1 MATDAVIKDAGT
13 LALFV
18 GVPVLLMLLGSLA
31 RWALSSP
38 TERRARAC
46 GWTCERSRT
55 RLRFTG
61 VSAGVAWVLERARA
75 SSAGDS
81 VRGAFTWS
89 APCVP
94 FEGLFVVQV
103 RPPSLVRCGQGL
115 VVSPLL
121 TSLTGATLE
130 RVSRDSLETLCE
142 LDDDADSLVRVYRSA
157 PGHPMDRAAGALRA
171 LVEAWP
177 ARLAGPLVL
186 WVEYDKLHLQWQA
199 KNPGEPFDRLEAL
212 VKAGERAQSAL
223 LACLAGGDGR
233 VLARAG

>member
-1 MATDAVIKDAGT
+1 MATDAVIKDAST

-18 GVPVLLMLLGSLA
+18 GVPVLLVLLGSLA
-31 RWALSSP
+31 RWASGSR
-38 TERRARAC
+38 TERRARAR
-46 GWTCERSRT
+46 GWTCERSGT

-61 VSAGVAWVLERARA
+61 VSGGVAWVLERARG
-75 SSAGDS
+75 S
-81 VRGAFTWS
+81 FTWS

-94 FEGLFVVQV
+94 CLGLFVVQV
-103 RPPSLVRCGQGL
+103 RPPSLVRCGRGL

-121 TSLTGATLE
+121 TSLTGAALE
-130 RVSRDSLETLCE
+130 RVSRDSLEKLCE
-142 LDDDADSLVRVYRSA
+142 LDEDSDSVVRVYRSA

-223 LACLAGGDGR
+223 LACLAGGDVR